1 MPYFRRYR
9 KTNRRN
15 RKLTKANIYGN
26 RSARAQ
32 SRQIARINSKV
43 NYLTKINRPE
53 ILTLWKTYER
63 TFTNATLSSN
73 YETEWFI
80 NPWQD
85 VYAGRSFNDS
95 LQGTYCRAKG
105 FNFDCITE
113 YSDNYGTTNI
123 DEDHQRSASY
133 KIVILQY
140 KNATPPL
147 AAGDV
152 FDSVFNIEN
161 SLTSADSN
169 ITQPLRSGIKSVFKV
184 LYCKSYVISYQ
195 KPIVHH
201 RIKIPASRM
210 INFAL
215 ERNPNGGIS
224 AINGWHK
231 GSIRVCVLTGGLHA
245 DSNFNSIITMSSTLK
260 IAFTDN

>member
-9 KTNRRN
+9 KGYRRN

-32 SRQIARINSKV
+32 SRQIARINSRL
-43 NYLTKINRPE
+43 NYISKINRPE
-53 ILTLWKTYER
+53 VLTLWRTYER
-63 TFTNATLSSN
+63 TFSNSTLAQN
-73 YETEWFI
+73 YEVEWFI
-80 NPWQD
+80 NPWAD
-85 VYAGRSFNDS
+85 SYAGRSFTDS
-95 LQGTYCRAKG
+95 LQGAYCRAKG

-113 YSDNYGTTNI
+113 YSDNYGPNNI

-140 KNATPPL
+140 KNATPP
-147 AAGDV
+147 V
-152 FDSVFNIEN
+152 SESNIFDSIFNVSN
-161 SLTSADSN
+161 SLTSDDSN
-169 ITQPLRSGIKSVFKV
+169 ITQPLRSGIKAVFKI
-184 LYCKSYVISYQ
+184 LYCKSYVISSQ

-201 RIKIPASRM
+201 QINIPASKM

-215 ERNPNGGIS
+215 EKNPGGGIS
-224 AINGWHK
+224 SINGWHK
-231 GSIRVCVLTGGLHA
+231 GSVRVCVLTGGLHA
-245 DSNFNSIITMSSTLK
+245 DANFNSIITMSSTLK